1 MTCQPLFKSL
11 SNIVNHNNFLHI
23 NQDVQRTFT
32 PKPMVSHWNAC
43 KLRSRLVRAKLYPIE
58 REVSSCKCNGKRCE
72 MYINVLEIDP
82 FTCSNDQTTYK
93 INNQFD
99 CNKECDKFAIIMC
112 NKCLKEYVG
121 QTIDIFRSR

>member
-1 MTCQPLFKSL
+1 
-11 SNIVNHNNFLHI
+11 
-23 NQDVQRTFT
+23 
-32 PKPMVSHWNAC
+32 
-43 KLRSRLVRAKLYPIE
+43 
-58 REVSSCKCNGKRCE
+58 

-99 CNKECDKFAIIMC
+99 CNKECDKFAIITC

-121 QTIDIFRSR
+121 HTIDIFRSRQNNYKDNSRKFDRGEDCM